1 MCRIEDRLSYIELF
15 YFELVD
21 GLVYRTKKDL

>member
-1 MCRIEDRLSYIELF
+1 MCRIEDKLSYIEFF